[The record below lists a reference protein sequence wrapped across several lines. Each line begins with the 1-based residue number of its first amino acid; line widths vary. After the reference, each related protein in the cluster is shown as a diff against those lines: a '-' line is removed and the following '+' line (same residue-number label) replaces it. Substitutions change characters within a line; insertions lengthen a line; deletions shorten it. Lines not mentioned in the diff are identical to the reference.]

1 MTLREE
7 RDEIKFKEADAK
19 NERKLERNKK
29 EERIEVEDLEVFVFD
44 LD

>member
-1 MTLREE
+1 MLREE
-7 RDEIKFKEADAK
+7 RDEIKFKEVDVK
-19 NERKLERNKK
+19 KEWKLERNKK